1 MPPPRRIVLGLASLM
16 ALGTALGTVMCRRPA
31 PAAVP
36 PPSPSSQ
43 APPARSAQA
52 APGLQQVLIQGV
64 PHEEQLPDFCGEA
77 CVAMWLHRLGHRGD
91 QRWVFDQSG
100 LDPREGRGVYAA
112 ELLEALRRAG
122 FQTGAGWFPV
132 PAGTGAAPRLDEL
145 FRELHADLL
154 RGVPSIVCMRYDEAP
169 DATEHFRLILG
180 YEPATD
186 EVLYHEP
193 AQRDGAYRRMPRARF
208 LSLWPL
214 LDTKDPAAG
223 GIAVRL
229 RLEGTPT
236 PGSGPAKA
244 RTAADYA
251 QHVLALKR
259 RLPAGFHVR
268 VIPPF
273 VVVGDGDEADVARS
287 AEGTVR
293 WAATQL
299 KALYFPEDPDEI
311 LNIWLFKDDVSY
323 RGHLKALFRE
333 VPSTPYGYYSPKH
346 NALFMNIDTGGGTL
360 VHEIVHPLIDKNF
373 PEVPTWLNE
382 GLGSLYEQCDERDGK
397 IIGLTNW
404 RLAGL
409 QEAIRDGSVSSISAL
424 LAADRRAF
432 YHKDHAAENYAQA
445 RYLLYYLQEQGL
457 LLTYYQRFRAAYRS
471 DPTGLATLLQVLGL
485 RDKGELPAFQ
495 RRWESWVLALEFS
508 P

>member
-1 MPPPRRIVLGLASLM
+1 MLRRRIALGLVSFI
-16 ALGTALGTVMCRRPA
+16 ALGTALGAALYRRAA
-31 PAAVP
+31 PAAGP
-36 PPSPSSQ
+36 PPSSSG
-43 APPARSAQA
+43 PAIAARP
-52 APGLQQVLIQGV
+52 APGLQAVVIKDV

-122 FQTGAGWFPV
+122 FQTGPGWFPV
-132 PAGTGAAPRLDEL
+132 PAGSGAASRMGVL
-145 FRELHADLL
+145 FKELHADLV
-154 RGVPSIVCMRYDEAP
+154 RGVPSIVCMHYDEAR
-169 DATEHFRLILG
+169 DAPEHFRLILG

-186 EVLYHEP
+186 EVIYHEP
-193 AQRDGAYRRMPRARF
+193 AQRDGAYRRMPRTRF

-214 LDTKDPAAG
+214 RDAKDPAADG
-223 GIAVRL
+223 TVIRL
-229 RLEGTPT
+229 RLEGA
-236 PGSGPAKA
+236 PAPIRTTAKE

-251 QHVLALKR
+251 QHVFALKR

-273 VVVGDGDEADVARS
+273 VVVGDGDEAEVARS

-293 WAATQL
+293 WAASQL
-299 KALYFPEDPDEI
+299 KTLYFPEDPDEI
-311 LNIWLFKDDVSY
+311 LDVWLFKDDTSY

-333 VPSTPYGYYSPKH
+333 VPETPYGYYSPTH
-346 NALFMNIDTGGGTL
+346 RALFMNIDTGGGTL
-360 VHEIVHPLIDKNF
+360 VHEIVHPLINKNF
-373 PEVPTWLNE
+373 PKTPPWLNE

-397 IIGLTNW
+397 IVGLTNW

-409 QEAIRDGSVSSISAL
+409 KEAIRDGSLSSLSAL
-424 LAADRRAF
+424 LGADRRAF
-432 YHKDHAAENYAQA
+432 YQKEHAAENYAQA

-457 LLTYYQRFRAAYRS
+457 LLSFYHRFRAVHRQ
-471 DPTGLATLLQVLGL
+471 DPTGLETLCQILGL
-485 RDKGELPAFQ
+485 RDKSELPAFQ
-495 RRWESWVLALEFS
+495 RRWEAWVLALSFS